1 MDFFSAGMLLASY
14 VSGGVPTGF
23 LLARALRGIDIREH
37 GSGNPGAANVYRVVG
52 PVPGLATL
60 SLDAAKG
67 FAPVFLAAHLAP
79 GVGWLP
85 AACGGAAI
93 VGHDWSPFLGFGG
106 GKGVATTAGVFA
118 ALCPHALLAAYAAF
132 VAGVLLTEHISVGS
146 IAGSAVFPLAALA
159 SGADSAS
166 VGLAAPAALLIL
178 YRHIPN
184 IESLRT
190 GKPLAPRPKSS
201 QVDP

>member
-1 MDFFSAGMLLASY
+1 MSFSEAGLLLASY
-14 VSGGVPTGF
+14 VSGGIPAGF

-52 PVPGLATL
+52 PGAGVVTLA
-60 SLDAAKG
+60 LDAAKG
-67 FAPVFLAAHLAP
+67 FIPVFLAARLAP
-79 GVGWLP
+79 ETAWLA

-118 ALCPHALLAAYAAF
+118 ALCPQGLLVSYAAF
-132 VAGVLLTEHISVGS
+132 VAGVTLSGHISVGS
-146 IAGSAVFPLAALA
+146 MCGAALFPLAALA
-159 SGADSAS
+159 AGAAPAAMA
-166 VGLAAPAALLIL
+166 LAAPAALLIL

-190 GKPLAPRPKSS
+190 GEPLAVRPKI
-201 QVDP
+201 VTG

>member
-1 MDFFSAGMLLASY
+1 MDFSAAGMLLASY
-14 VSGGVPTGF
+14 VSGGVPTGY

-52 PVPGLATL
+52 PAAGLATL
-60 SLDAAKG
+60 ACDAAKG
-67 FAPVFLAAHLAP
+67 FAPVFLAARWSPDAP
-79 GVGWLP
+79 WLG

-118 ALCPHALLAAYAAF
+118 ALCPKALMVTYAAF
-132 VAGVLLTEHISVGS
+132 VAGVTLSGHISVGS
-146 IAGSAVFPLAALA
+146 MAGAGLFPLAALA
-159 SGADSAS
+159 AGADAAALT
-166 VGLAAPAALLIL
+166 LAAPAALLIL

-184 IESLRT
+184 IESFRT
-190 GKPLAPRPKSS
+190 GEPLSAERRNFTG
-201 QVDP
+201 

>member
-1 MDFFSAGMLLASY
+1 MDFFAAGMILASY

-23 LLARALRGIDIREH
+23 FLARALKGIDIREH

-52 PVPGLATL
+52 PVAGLATL
-60 SLDAAKG
+60 AFDAAKG
-67 FAPVFLAAHLAP
+67 FAPVFLAARFAP
-79 GVGWLP
+79 EHGGWLP

-118 ALCPHALLAAYAAF
+118 ALCPKALLVSYSAF
-132 VAGVLLTEHISVGS
+132 VAGALLTEHISVGS
-146 IAGSAVFPLAALA
+146 MAASGVFPLAAA
-159 SGADSAS
+159 AAGADAATL
-166 VGLAAPAALLIL
+166 GLAAPAALLIL
-178 YRHIPN
+178 YRHVPN

-190 GKPLAPRPKSS
+190 GRPLAARPKASTG
-201 QVDP
+201 